1 MANVVI
7 VNRKGVQ
14 MRQSNGRYAPKIVP
28 PAVAASV
35 GPTTKPKGPSGV
47 VPVDQGAKRVVGQGV
62 VVPRPAPG
70 EEHRGPSYRV
80 VK

>member
-1 MANVVI
+1 MTGVVI

-28 PAVAASV
+28 PAVAASA
-35 GPTTKPKGPSGV
+35 GPSRVQESPPGGV
-47 VPVDQGAKRVVGQGV
+47 VPVDQGPARRGGQGV
-62 VVPRPAPG
+62 YTPQALPSNT
-70 EEHRGPSYRV
+70 SYRV

>member
-35 GPTTKPKGPSGV
+35 GPRNITQRAPGPNGV
-47 VPVDQGAKRVVGQGV
+47 VPVDRGTPRQSGEGIVQSSP
-62 VVPRPAPG
+62 VP
-70 EEHRGPSYRV
+70 PSAAYRV